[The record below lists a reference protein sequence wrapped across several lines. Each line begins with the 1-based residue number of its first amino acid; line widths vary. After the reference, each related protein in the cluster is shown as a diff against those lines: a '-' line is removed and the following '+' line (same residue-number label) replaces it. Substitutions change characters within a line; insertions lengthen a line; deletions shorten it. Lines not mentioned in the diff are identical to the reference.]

1 MIATMKAAMKA
12 SNMALLGL
20 AGLAAAVLSGIA
32 QAQETVDVTGWGT
45 GSVQAETTVAGRP
58 WGWAMQDYMLDPDR
72 ELFNNAKAKLLAGE
86 QVFSHYITSFDT
98 ERYCA
103 EAPHY
108 DFTWFEMQH
117 SMMNYDDV
125 ANMLAACPNVGA
137 TPILR
142 LPDASEGAVQ
152 KAMDMGMLGIVVPTV
167 DDAIE
172 ARESARYTRFPPLAR
187 RSLGGGQ
194 VFSIWGPQVRQGE
207 NFLETMSDN
216 MLVIVMIETVEG
228 VNNALE
234 IATVPGVDVVMI
246 GNADLA
252 NFSGYAQD
260 SQEYHDLQIKVRNA
274 TYRAGKLYG
283 NAAFAN
289 ATGNPLSSDS
299 RFHLQGPT
307 NDGWENPD
315 ATGY

>member
-1 MIATMKAAMKA
+1 MKFSCKTFLTLA
-12 SNMALLGL
+12 SI
-20 AGLAAAVLSGIA
+20 AAVALSA
-32 QAQETVDVTGWGT
+32 SAMAQETVDISEWGT
-45 GSVQAETTVAGRP
+45 GEVQAETVVPGRP
-58 WGWAMQDYMLDPDR
+58 WGWALGDYMLNPDR
-72 ELFNNAKAKLLAGE
+72 ELFNTAKAKLLAGE
-86 QVFSHYITSFDT
+86 QIFSHYVTSLDI
-98 ERYCA
+98 ERYCE

-108 DFTWFEMQH
+108 DYTWFEMQH
-117 SMMNYDDV
+117 SLMNYEDV
-125 ANMLAACPNVGA
+125 GAMLAACPKVGA

-172 ARESARYTRFPPLAR
+172 ARESARYTRFPPQAR

-194 VFSIWGPQVRQGE
+194 LFPIWGPEVREGE
-207 NFLETMSDN
+207 SFLETMSDN

-246 GNADLA
+246 GNADLS
-252 NFSGYAQD
+252 NFSGYAQN

-289 ATGNPLSSDS
+289 FEGNPLSSDS
-299 RFHLQGPT
+299 RFHLQGPA
-307 NDGWENPD
+307 NNGWDNPNVP
-315 ATGY
+315 GEY